1 MTKENFENV
10 LRAFLTRRHF
20 TPFSLEL
27 ANGTR
32 LEVNHPEALE
42 LKPTVVV
49 YKSTVGIRSVF
60 EFEAVVRF
68 VDSTGG

>member
-1 MTKENFENV
+1 MTKENFETV
-10 LRAFLTRRHF
+10 LKAFLARRHF
-20 TPFSLEL
+20 QPFSLEL
-27 ANGTR
+27 GNGTR
-32 LEVNHPEALE
+32 LEINHPEALE
-42 LKPTVVV
+42 LKQTFVV